1 MVWIVRALTLMIL
14 TEAFLIILIGFAW
27 IIRTLWNEL
36 IEWGKLNEKKD
47 IGEPQEDEESR
58 NKKL

>member
-47 IGEPQEDEESR
+47 IGESQEDEESGD
-58 NKKL
+58 KKL

>member
-14 TEAFLIILIGFAW
+14 IEAFLIVLIGFAW

-36 IEWGKLNEKKD
+36 NLWRWINEKKS
-47 IGEPQEDEESR
+47 IREPQEDEESGD
-58 NKKL
+58 KKL

>member
-47 IGEPQEDEESR
+47 IREPQEDEESR

>member
-36 IEWGKLNEKKD
+36 IEWGKLNEKKS
-47 IGEPQEDEESR
+47 IREPQENERPDY
-58 NKKL
+58 KKL

>member
-14 TEAFLIILIGFAW
+14 IEAFLIILIGFAW

-36 IEWGKLNEKKD
+36 NLWRWINEKKD
-47 IGEPQEDEESR
+47 IGEPQENERSDY
-58 NKKL
+58 KKL

>member
-1 MVWIVRALTLMIL
+1 MVWIVRILTLMIL

-36 IEWGKLNEKKD
+36 IEWEKLNEKKS

>member
-36 IEWGKLNEKKD
+36 IEWGKLNEKKS
-47 IGEPQEDEESR
+47 IGEPQENERSDY
-58 NKKL
+58 KKL

>member
-1 MVWIVRALTLMIL
+1 MAWIVRALTLMIL

-36 IEWGKLNEKKD
+36 IEWEKLNEKKS
-47 IGEPQEDEESR
+47 IREPQENERPDY
-58 NKKL
+58 KKL

>member
-36 IEWGKLNEKKD
+36 IEWGKLNEKTSFGK
-47 IGEPQEDEESR
+47 PQENERPDY
-58 NKKL
+58 KKL